1 MCFSPDEFRRGEQ
14 CAGYLVNLNSLARF
28 FRRFAEPERG
38 FRFVPPPP
46 TRSAA
51 SGRQFSG
58 GWRRNVMDTR
68 GPAQAETQCFATLPE
83 LPPSNNSD
91 RRGSVTDRPTMGC
104 QAQARVERNDRPTR
118 MGSSPSS
125 DSVRMGRA

>member
-1 MCFSPDEFRRGEQ
+1 MRRLRSFS
-14 CAGYLVNLNSLARF
+14 RF

-38 FRFVPPPP
+38 LRLLVCVWM
-46 TRSAA
+46 SSDA
-51 SGRQFSG
+51 SGRQSSG

-91 RRGSVTDRPTMGC
+91 RRGSVTDRPTIGS
-104 QAQARVERNDRPTR
+104 QVQARVERNDRPTR

-125 DSVRMGRA
+125 DSVRIGHA